1 MCYMLDTNICVYATR
16 CEDAALLEKL
26 EGFFAGD
33 LVMSGI
39 TLAELEAGVRRDAGL
54 RHRRQQALAELVR
67 FIEPV
72 AFDERTAACFGELQV
87 AMADRRRGAYDRL
100 IAAHAISLWLPLVQ
114 QRPGFPGHA
123 RAAVRELGSG
133 MSDET
138 DELGAGAGRTAC
150 MAGAAVCYSPAGISA
165 EEVAYR
171 RW

>member
-33 LVMSGI
+33 LVMSAI

-87 AMADRRRGAYDRL
+87 AMWRTGD
-100 IAAHAISLWLPLVQ
+100 AALTTGLSPRMPSACGCPWSNNVRDFQ
-114 QRPGFPGHA
+114 DMPGLRFENW
-123 RAAVRELGSG
+123 AAE
-133 MSDET
+133 
-138 DELGAGAGRTAC
+138 
-150 MAGAAVCYSPAGISA
+150 
-165 EEVAYR
+165 
-171 RW
+171 